1 MLRVTSHEDF
11 WTPPVVLFSMQF
23 LVFLVA
29 LWIKDN
35 SIVDIT
41 WGINIALSN
50 TIILIVANNWH
61 ARTIVTLSLIWIWA
75 IRMAIYVSLK
85 HKGEDWRF
93 AEMRKKWNQ
102 TGGACLVFVCSLG
115 FFIMS
120 GVTMFL
126 VSNSAHFIMI
136 YSHKDD
142 DLFVLEWI
150 GWIIIILGISLE
162 LVADLHLLIFTKNP
176 KNSRKILKSGLW
188 RVSRHP
194 NFFFECVVWWG
205 VYIVSCSLKL
215 GCLTAWS
222 AILITVTLRFISGV
236 PLIEKKY
243 KERED
248 FQLYKKETNCF
259 IPWFP
264 KSMIKPTE
272 VRNLDSPNNSQK
284 MMAESNPEK

>member
-1 MLRVTSHEDF
+1 
-11 WTPPVVLFSMQF
+11 
-23 LVFLVA
+23 
-29 LWIKDN
+29 
-35 SIVDIT
+35 
-41 WGINIALSN
+41 
-50 TIILIVANNWH
+50 
-61 ARTIVTLSLIWIWA
+61 
-75 IRMAIYVSLK
+75 MAIYVSLK

-120 GVTMFL
+120 GVTMYG

-136 YSHKDD
+136 YSYEGDEI
-142 DLFVLEWI
+142 FVFEWI
-150 GWIIIILGISLE
+150 GWVTIILGISLE
-162 LVADLHLLIFTKNP
+162 LVADFHLYLFKRNP
-176 KNSRKILKSGLW
+176 ENREKLLKSGLW
-188 RVSRHP
+188 RYSRHP

-236 PLIEKKY
+236 PLIENKY
-243 KERED
+243 QERED

-259 IPWFP
+259 IPWFV
-264 KSMIKPTE
+264 KSKIKVNE
-272 VRNLDSPNNSQK
+272 IKNFDNLNNSQRIMVK
-284 MMAESNPEK
+284 VNPEK